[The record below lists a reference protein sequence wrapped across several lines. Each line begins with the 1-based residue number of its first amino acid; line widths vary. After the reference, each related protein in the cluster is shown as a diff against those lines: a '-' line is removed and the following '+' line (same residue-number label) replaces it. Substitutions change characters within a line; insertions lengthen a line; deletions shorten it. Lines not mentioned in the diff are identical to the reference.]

1 MTIWVDEPSSWPKTG
16 QRPVI
21 QVNGRQLRDVV
32 DDAWRAV
39 IEASEPPFLFVDDGR
54 LVHRV
59 RLGDAQLWLQHV
71 SSVGLF
77 GILIRV
83 ADWVRATPRG
93 LVASKPPS
101 ALVAVTR
108 GAPDPGLPRAAPLAE
123 RQRPASP
130 ATSGACSDRRV
141 AQDNVPSERSTG

>member
-1 MTIWVDEPSSWPKTG
+1 MPMMLDDG
-16 QRPVI
+16 QAERPVI
-21 QVNGRQLRDVV
+21 QVNGRQLREVL

-39 IEASEPPFLFVDDGR
+39 IDANEPPLLFVRDGR

-59 RLGDAQLWLQHV
+59 RLGDGQFWLQRV

-101 ALVAVTR
+101 AVVGVMRRSPDPRLPRTLVANLPPIYSR
-108 GAPDPGLPRAAPLAE
+108 G
-123 RQRPASP
+123 
-130 ATSGACSDRRV
+130 V
-141 AQDNVPSERSTG
+141 

>member
-1 MTIWVDEPSSWPKTG
+1 MATWFDEPASWPKSG
-16 QRPVI
+16 RRPVI
-21 QVNGRQLRDVV
+21 QIHGRQLRDVV

-39 IEASEPPFLFVDDGR
+39 IAANEPPFLFVHDGR

-59 RLGDAQLWLQHV
+59 RLGDGQLWLQRV

-101 ALVAVTR
+101 AVVAVMR
-108 GAPDPGLPRAAPLAE
+108 RAPEPALPAPPL
-123 RQRPASP
+123 
-130 ATSGACSDRRV
+130 
-141 AQDNVPSERSTG
+141 TGSARCPR